1 MTAGGNWNLVM
12 STPTGERQAALSL
25 NTEGTILK
33 GSQMADGNSVEI
45 FDGTVN
51 GNDIS

>member
-25 NTEGTILK
+25 NTERHHT
-33 GSQMADGNSVEI
+33 
-45 FDGTVN
+45 
-51 GNDIS
+51 

>member
-1 MTAGGNWNLVM
+1 M
-12 STPTGERQAALSL
+12 STPTGECQAALSL